1 MNPMKA
7 AHRKQLDLMVALCLV
22 LNMVL
27 VEIPQAQAQ
36 AQARRN
42 ATTDPFEARAIN
54 SMFERWGISANDQWN
69 ISGELCSGVAIDDGV
84 PIQNF
89 NPGIKCDC
97 SYNNATTCR
106 IIGLRVYALD
116 VVSPLP
122 DELWNLTFLTDVNLA
137 QNYLTGPLPPSIGD
151 LTRMQYLS
159 FGINALSGELP
170 KELGKLTELR
180 NLAIGTNNFSGPL
193 PSELGQLT
201 NLREFYFDSS
211 GVSGPIP
218 STFADL
224 QNLEIVFAS
233 DNELTGLIPNF
244 IGGWSKLT
252 FLRLEGNSFEGPI
265 PSTFANLTS
274 LNDLRICDL
283 SNGSSPLD
291 FLREM
296 TSLSTLAIGTNNFS
310 GPLPSELGQLTNLRE
325 FYFDSSGVSGPI
337 PSTFADLQNL
347 EIVFASDNELTGLIP
362 NFIGGWSK
370 LTFLRLEGNSFE
382 GPIPSTFANL
392 TSLNDLRIC
401 DLSNGSSPL
410 DFLREMKSLSTLILR
425 NNNISGSLPLNFED
439 YRRLS
444 LLDLSFNNF
453 SGRIPDSLFNL
464 TSLTHLFLGNNRL
477 TGVLPAQKT
486 SLLLNIDLSY
496 NELSGN
502 LPSWVNQQNI
512 QLNLV
517 ANNFVLQGSNS
528 SAMPSGL
535 NCLQRNFSCNRG
547 DPQYS
552 SFAIK
557 CGGPQMRSAA
567 GIVHEADNETLG
579 PATYYVTRER
589 RWAVS
594 NVGLPSGSTN
604 PRYTTNFVAI
614 FPNIRDPELFQSARI
629 SAGSL
634 RYYGLGLENGNY
646 NVSLQFGETEIQN
659 PTSWRSLGRRIF
671 NIYIQDN
678 LVWKDFD
685 IRKEAGGASFRAVV
699 KEFKA
704 QVTGNYLE
712 IHLIWAG
719 KGTCCVPAQGVY
731 GPSISAISVIPDFI
745 PTVSNNPPNDLTSRK
760 NRTGLIVGIVVAVG
774 AVSSLSL
781 FTIYYLAQRRKR
793 QKRYEDEEF
802 LGMDARPYTFSYV
815 ELRAATDD
823 FSLSNKL
830 GEGGFGTV
838 YKGTLADGRIVAV
851 KQLSLDQALFGGNG
865 NLCLDWPTRFDI
877 CLGVA
882 RDFGLAKLYDDKKT
896 HISTRVAGTIGY
908 LAPEYAMRGHLTEK
922 ADVFGFG
929 VVALEIVSGRA
940 NSDSR
945 LEEDRIYLLEW
956 AWHLHESN
964 RGMELVDTNLSAF
977 NEDEVKRVIGVALLC
992 SQTSPTQRPSM
1003 SRVVAML
1010 CGDAEIS
1017 TVTSRPVYLTDWNFS
1032 DVTTFTTNDAL
1043 TAGAGYTNYNSSTS
1057 TGNTTD
1063 LYISPANAEK
1073 PMLDDGFE

>member
-1 MNPMKA
+1 MLLVHICNNLPTEMKLA
-7 AHRKQLDLMVALCLV
+7 KVAPRRQLDLLLGLCFFLTIS
-22 LNMVL
+22 L
-27 VEIPQAQAQ
+27 VEMPRAQAQ
-36 AQARRN
+36 TRRN
-42 ATTDPFEARAIN
+42 ATTDPSEARAIN
-54 SMFERWGISANDQWN
+54 SMFERWGITANDQWN
-69 ISGELCSGVAIDDGV
+69 ISGELCSGDAIDDGV
-84 PIQNF
+84 HIQNF
-89 NPGIKCDC
+89 NPGIKCDF
-97 SYNNATTCR
+97 SDNNATTYH
-106 IIGLRVYALD
+106 ITALRVNAWN
-116 VVSPLP
+116 VVSSLP
-122 DELWNLTFLTDVNLA
+122 DELWNLSFLTDVNLA
-137 QNYLTGPLPPSIGD
+137 KNYLTGPLPSSIGD

-159 FGINALSGELP
+159 FGHNALSGELP
-170 KELGKLTELR
+170 KELGKLTDLR
-180 NLAIGTNNFSGPL
+180 LLAIGTNNFSGPL

-201 NLREFYFDSS
+201 KLEQFYFDSS

-224 QNLEIVFAS
+224 QNLNIVFAS
-233 DNELTGLIPNF
+233 DNGLTGLIPNF

-252 FLRLEGNSFEGPI
+252 SLRLEGNSFEGPI
-265 PSTFANLTS
+265 PSTFADLTS
-274 LNDLRICDL
+274 LETLWICDL
-283 SNGSSPLD
+283 SNGSSPLG
-291 FLREM
+291 FLR
-296 TSLSTLAIGTNNFS
+296 
-310 GPLPSELGQLTNLRE
+310 
-325 FYFDSSGVSGPI
+325 D
-337 PSTFADLQNL
+337 
-347 EIVFASDNELTGLIP
+347 
-362 NFIGGWSK
+362 
-370 LTFLRLEGNSFE
+370 
-382 GPIPSTFANL
+382 
-392 TSLNDLRIC
+392 
-401 DLSNGSSPL
+401 
-410 DFLREMKSLSTLILR
+410 MKSLRTLILR
-425 NNNISGSLPLNFED
+425 NNNISGSLPSNFEE
-439 YRRLS
+439 YESLS

-464 TSLTHLFLGNNRL
+464 KSLTHLFLGNNRL
-477 TGVLPAQKT
+477 TGVLPAQKN
-486 SLLLNIDLSY
+486 SLLQIIDLSY

-502 LPSWVNQQNI
+502 LPSWVSQQNM

-517 ANNFVLQGSNS
+517 ANNFVLQGSDS
-528 SAMPSGL
+528 SAMPPGL
-535 NCLQRNFSCNRG
+535 NCLQRNFSCYRG
-547 DPQYS
+547 DPLYS

-557 CGGPQMRSAA
+557 CGGPQMRSAT
-567 GIVHEADNETLG
+567 GIVHEADNEILG

-594 NVGLPSGSTN
+594 NVGLPSGSNN
-604 PRYTTNFVAI
+604 PQYTTNLVTF

-646 NVSLQFGETEIQN
+646 NVTLQFGETEIQN
-659 PTSWRSLGRRIF
+659 SPSWKSIGRRIF

-685 IRKEAGGASFRAVV
+685 IRKEAGGVSFRAVV

-704 QVTGNYLE
+704 QVTENYLE
-712 IHLIWAG
+712 IHLFWAG

-760 NRTGLIVGIVVAVG
+760 KGRTGLIVGIVVAVG

-781 FTIYYLAQRRKR
+781 FTMYYLARRRKR

-802 LGMDARPYTFSYV
+802 LGMDARPYTFTYV
-815 ELRAATDD
+815 ELRVATDD
-823 FSLSNKL
+823 FSSSNKL
-830 GEGGFGTV
+830 GEGGFGPV
-838 YKGTLADGRIVAV
+838 YKGTLEDGRMVAV
-851 KQLSLDQALFGGNG
+851 KQLSVASHQGKSQFVAEIATISAVQHRNLVKLYGCCIEGDKRLLVYEYLENRSLDQALFGGNG

-882 RDFGLAKLYDDKKT
+882 RGLAYLHEESRLRIVHRDVKASNILLDSELNPKISDFGLAKLYDDKKT

-977 NEDEVKRVIGVALLC
+977 DEDEVKRVIGVALLC
-992 SQTSPTQRPSM
+992 YQTSPTRRPSM

-1010 CGDAEIS
+1010 CGDAEVP
-1017 TVTSRPVYLTDWNFS
+1017 TVTSRPVYLTDWNLS
-1032 DVTTFTTNDAL
+1032 DITTFTTDNAL
-1043 TAGAGYTNYNSSTS
+1043 TAEAGYYNSSTS

-1063 LYISPANAEK
+1063 LYTSPVSADK
-1073 PMLDDGFE
+1073 PMLNYGFE